1 MKFFWTVI
9 GVVMVLEGV
18 PWFLSPSGV
27 KRMIVQFL
35 PVRERSLRLMGFVL
49 MLTGLVTV
57 YCAGHF

>member
-1 MKFFWTVI
+1 
-9 GVVMVLEGV
+9 MVLEGV